1 MAQESIDPKQVKKW
15 VDLAIAILTAIGG
28 FLVGMGSA
36 SACNIMSNF

>member
-1 MAQESIDPKQVKKW
+1 MSENEIDPKTIKKW

-36 SACNIMSNF
+36 SAATIMFN